1 MRILIFTPFF
11 HPNLGGVETV
21 TDLLA
26 SGLAVD
32 NEVIVVTLESSVPT
46 ERSRPYTVLR
56 QVSWKTQ
63 IREVRR
69 ADIVLM
75 FSASLRFIWIPLLL
89 GKPLVVN
96 HYTWLPWRQRP
107 LVCALQR
114 LVCLCAVNVAP
125 SRVVARAYGQRTL
138 VMPNP
143 FDDRMFRSQARA
155 RRDGDLVFLGRL
167 VEEKG
172 VDLLLT
178 ALSILRADDFRPT
191 LTLIGVGPAAQSLRE
206 LGEKFKLTD
215 QLHWI
220 GSKTGEDLAHE
231 LMRHRVMVVPSR
243 WAEPFGI
250 VALEGLACGCH
261 LVVPDH
267 GGLVEA
273 AGTTALTFSKSEPAT
288 LASAIKK
295 ALENSGSESGAE
307 AESVA
312 VSQHLESFSIKNVT
326 RVYLNLFESLI

>member
-11 HPNLGGVETV
+11 YPNLGGVETV

-32 NEVIVVTLESSVPT
+32 NEVIVVTPQPPAPT
-46 ERSRPYTVLR
+46 ERLRPYTVLK
-56 QVSWKTQ
+56 QASWKTH
-63 IREVRR
+63 IREVRH
-69 ADIVLM
+69 ADVVLM

-114 LVCLCAVNVAP
+114 LACLFTINVAP
-125 SRVVARAYGQRTL
+125 SRIVAHVYGQRTL

-143 FDDRMFRSQARA
+143 FDDRMFRAQAGA
-155 RRDGDLVFLGRL
+155 LRDGDLVFLGRL

-172 VDLLLT
+172 VDLLLI
-178 ALSILRADDFRPT
+178 ALSMLREEGFRPM
-191 LTLIGVGPAAQSLRE
+191 LALIGTGPAAQSLHQ
-206 LGEKFKLTD
+206 LGEELKLTD
-215 QLHWI
+215 QLHWV
-220 GSKTGEDLAHE
+220 GSKAGEALAHE

-243 WAEPFGI
+243 WREPFGI
-250 VALEGLACGCH
+250 VALEGLACGCR

-267 GGLVEA
+267 GGLMEA
-273 AGTTALTFSKSEPAT
+273 AGITALTFSKSEPAT
-288 LASAIKK
+288 LAAAIKK
-295 ALENSGSESGAE
+295 ALESPRSEAE
-307 AESVA
+307 AVA
-312 VSQHLESFSIKNVT
+312 ISLHLESFSVKNVAHT
-326 RVYLNLFESLI
+326 YLNLFESLI